1 MRFVIAIPTCLALLQ
16 AFLVSPFQH
25 VHPGGDH
32 DHGSTIHAHFYS
44 LAPHIHKNH
53 GVTLEDDDDDDHDA
67 IWSVDSFTL
76 VPAAVLSIAAPARA
90 IVELIHPPIPV
101 AWVDVVE
108 ERGHD
113 PPGGFAALIPRAPPS

>member
-1 MRFVIAIPTCLALLQ
+1 MRFVLAIPTCLAFVQ

-32 DHGSTIHAHFYS
+32 DHGATIHAHFFS
-44 LAPHIHKNH
+44 LAPQIDKNA
-53 GVTLEDDDDDDHDA
+53 GLRLEDADDDDHDA

-76 VPAAVLSIAAPARA
+76 VPAAALTIAAPARA
-90 IVELIHPPIPV
+90 MVELFRLPAPI

-113 PPGGFAALIPRAPPS
+113 PPGDFAPLIPRAPPS